1 MTIRPGERVGFVGAT
16 GAGKTSI
23 MNLVTRFYDV
33 TEGALIIDGK
43 DIREWPLDVLRR
55 SIGIVQQDVTLFS
68 GTIIDNIRFFQT
80 DISEERVKEACRL
93 VGAEPFI
100 LRQPLG
106 YETILSERAST
117 LSAGERQLLSFARV
131 LIFDPR
137 ILILDEATASLD
149 SRTEEVLQKAI
160 HRVSAGRTLLVI
172 AHRLSTVQQMDTI
185 CVLDKGKIVEIGSPG
200 ELISQQGHYWRL
212 HQAGIMLEEIA

>member
-1 MTIRPGERVGFVGAT
+1 M
-16 GAGKTSI
+16 
-23 MNLVTRFYDV
+23 
-33 TEGALIIDGK
+33 
-43 DIREWPLDVLRR
+43 
-55 SIGIVQQDVTLFS
+55 TLFS

-80 DISEERVKEACRL
+80 DIPVERVKEACRL

-100 LRQPLG
+100 LRQSKG
-106 YETILSERAST
+106 YETVLSERAST

-149 SRTEEVLQKAI
+149 SRTEEVLQEAI

-185 CVLDKGKIVEIGSPG
+185 CVLEQGRIVESGSHS
-200 ELISQQGHYWRL
+200 ELLDQHGHYWRL
-212 HQAGIMLEEIA
+212 HQAGILLDEVA